1 MMKRRSARDNA
12 LNSPTLLLLG
22 SCLGAAFPRKTR
34 FGWGELLGA
43 VEGGGNNRNDVSGVS
58 PVVQTSSRTS
68 VLLEDATDAANS
80 APSLASS
87 LHPSFELKFHKSYNF
102 YPIARNRTIS

>member
-34 FGWGELLGA
+34 LGWGELLGA